1 MFKKLLIASALCTT
15 LITNPA
21 LATERISIGTGGTG
35 GLFYVIGAG
44 ISETLNKYMDNST
57 ARAEVTGASIEN
69 NYRVAAGQMT
79 LGLSSSSTLFEAKN
93 GQGPFKASGALNVS
107 AIAYLYPAVLQV
119 ATVANTGIHSF
130 EQLKGKRVSLGPPG
144 SNAAVLATRLLKEY
158 GVFSDITPRFLSYTE
173 GVKALIN
180 GQVDATVVLAGAP
193 TSSLIDLDSQT
204 EMSLLS
210 ADPEKLDSLI
220 KKYPFYQ
227 AYSLPANTYPDQTK
241 TVTMINDPAILFTR
255 GTENQKTIYQIT
267 KTIFSHLDTLGQ
279 IHPQAKVISLSTAE
293 HTPIALHP
301 GAQQYF
307 DEVNGK

>member
-1 MFKKLLIASALCTT
+1 MARGLLK
-15 LITNPA
+15 PA
-21 LATERISIGTGGTG
+21 A
-35 GLFYVIGAG
+35 
-44 ISETLNKYMDNST
+44 
-57 ARAEVTGASIEN
+57 
-69 NYRVAAGQMT
+69 
-79 LGLSSSSTLFEAKN
+79 
-93 GQGPFKASGALNVS
+93 PLNVS